1 MTAHPKI
8 DPLTGDLHGFGYMS
22 GAIGSKTM
30 TYHVIGADGVVKR
43 SERFEAPYAAMVH
56 DFAVTRDYVLFPVF
70 PLTFDLDRM
79 SKIGSPFAF
88 DAGERAPISGYWSAM
103 RR

>member
-1 MTAHPKI
+1 
-8 DPLTGDLHGFGYMS
+8 MS

-79 SKIGSPFAF
+79 GKIGLFCPCDPNQRSGEIRGTKHSPA
-88 DAGERAPISGYWSAM
+88 
-103 RR
+103 